1 MIQPSGS
8 FSFLIS
14 MIEPVFPPPRLA
26 WTIWGLGAALFLIG
40 FYHRVAPAVMTTEL
54 MKEFGLNAAALGNL
68 SAFYFYSYVAMQI
81 PTGILADYWGPRRL
95 LTLGSL
101 LTSLGTLLFALAPG
115 LLWANLGRLLIGG
128 AVAVAYVGILKVAA
142 HWLAPNRFALA
153 SGMALLVGVIGAVFA
168 GVPLQLWV
176 AAYGWRPV
184 MLASA
189 LLPFGL
195 GLAIWLVVRDDPQE
209 RGYAS
214 YMASDPRTPAKPHF
228 LRGLQEVFR
237 YRNSWLLTLVPGGIT
252 GAVLTFGGLWG
263 VPFLTTHYHLA
274 ATQAAALSTALLVA
288 WALGGPSFGVLSDR
302 LGRRKPLYIAGCT
315 FALLGWSIVIFV
327 PHLSLPLLVLLLLG
341 IGFSSG
347 CMTISYVFV
356 KESVPPRLAGT
367 ASGLCNMGVVAG
379 PMILQPAV
387 GWLLD
392 RQWQGQLA
400 GTIRIYSL
408 EAYQAAFSLI
418 LAGVIMAFILIFLT
432 RETYCRQSTF

>member
-1 MIQPSGS
+1 
-8 FSFLIS
+8 
-14 MIEPVFPPPRLA
+14 MIEPAPPPSRLA
-26 WTIWGLGAALFLIG
+26 WTIWGLGATLFLVG
-40 FYHRVAPAVMTTEL
+40 FYHRVAPAVITAEL

-81 PTGILADYWGPRRL
+81 PTGILADHWGPRRL

-101 LTSLGTLLFALAPG
+101 LTGLGTLLFALAPG
-115 LLWANLGRLLIGG
+115 ILWANLGRLLIGG
-128 AVAVAYVGILKVAA
+128 AVAVAYVGILKLAA

-153 SGMALLVGVIGAVFA
+153 SGVALLVGIVGAVFA

-184 MLASA
+184 MLVSA

-195 GLAIWLVVRDDPQE
+195 CLAIWLVVRDDPQE
-209 RGYAS
+209 RGYTS
-214 YMASDPRTPAKPHF
+214 YMPSDHRSLTKPHF
-228 LRGLQEVFR
+228 LRGLQEVFH
-237 YRNSWLLTLVPGGIT
+237 YRNSWLLTVVPGGIT
-252 GAVLTFGGLWG
+252 GAILTFGGLWG

-274 ATQAAALSTALLVA
+274 ATQAAAVSTALLVA
-288 WALGGPSFGVLSDR
+288 WALGGPTFGALSDR
-302 LGRRKPLYIAGCT
+302 LGRRRPLYIAGCT
-315 FALLGWSIVIFV
+315 IAVLGWSIVIFI
-327 PHLSLPLLVLLLLG
+327 PQLSIPLLVLLLLS

-356 KESVPPRLAGT
+356 KESVPPRMAGT

-392 RQWQGQLA
+392 QQWEGQVA
-400 GTIRIYSL
+400 GGIRVYSL
-408 EAYQAAFSLI
+408 EAYQVAFSLMLAWVI
-418 LAGVIMAFILIFLT
+418 LAFILIFFT